1 MPQKEV
7 RIINRNTGDVRF
19 VSKETS
25 ENVAIM
31 QQLGFEI
38 EQIDEDL
45 IQIDAPEQPAQYAPE
60 QPAQYEPVQDPY
72 EALTAAST
80 EQTEAIVKT
89 RKPRQPKQ

>member
-45 IQIDAPEQPAQYAPE
+45 IQIDAPEH
-60 QPAQYEPVQDPY
+60 PAQYEPVQDTY

>member
-45 IQIDAPEQPAQYAPE
+45 IQIDAPEQPAQY
-60 QPAQYEPVQDPY
+60 EPVQDAY
-72 EALTAAST
+72 EALTAASA
-80 EQTEAIVKT
+80 EQTDSIVKT